1 MANLNPSSPD
11 LPRRQL
17 PDNAAIADALEHIA
31 SLLEQQQA
39 NPYRVQAYRTAA
51 DNIRLELE
59 SLAEQDLAEGTD
71 ALERVPGIG
80 PRIARHIDNLVHTGR
95 IPLLEQLQ
103 GAANPELLLTSVP
116 GIGLRSAQEIHAR
129 LGISSLEELE
139 LAAHDGRLRQIPG
152 FGPRRIAGLRHTLGN
167 MLSRR
172 SRARAFADT
181 RYRPPV
187 VLLLEVDADY
197 RAQAA
202 AGRLPQIAP
211 RRFNPNRQAWLPVLH
226 SERQGWSF
234 TALYSN
240 TARAHRSGRTRDWV
254 VVFYEHDDISD
265 QATIVTAVSGPLRG
279 RRVVRGREIEC
290 LDFYGLLP
298 GSAEPA
304 ATQSPTAPGSR
315 H

>member
-1 MANLNPSSPD
+1 MANLNPASPS

-17 PDNAAIADALEHIA
+17 PDNAAIADALERIA
-31 SLLEQQQA
+31 TLLEQQQA

-51 DNIRLELE
+51 GNIRLEPE
-59 SLAEQDLAEGTD
+59 SLAEQGLAEGTD
-71 ALERVPGIG
+71 ALERIPGIG
-80 PRIARHIDNLVHTGR
+80 PRIARHIDNLIHTGR

-103 GAANPELLLTSVP
+103 GEANPERLLTSVP
-116 GIGLRSAQEIHAR
+116 GIGVRSAREIHSR

-172 SRARAFADT
+172 SRARAYMDAHH
-181 RYRPPV
+181 RPPV
-187 VLLLEVDADY
+187 ALLLEVDADY

-226 SERQGWSF
+226 TERQDWSF

-265 QATIVTAVSGPLRG
+265 QATIVTAVSGSLRG
-279 RRVVRGREIEC
+279 RRVVRGREVEC
-290 LDFYGLLP
+290 LDYYGLLP

-304 ATQSPTAPGSR
+304 ATQPPTAPGR